1 MNDAQLLHYF
11 QNQQTQAGWFSLLHI
26 MIDSMVANA
35 GEAESRQF
43 LIQMGDTLAGRNPL
57 ALARTVG
64 ELETQINVQLARFN
78 WGYIDIE
85 ASETAMLIRHMA
97 LPVPADEAQQ
107 ASWNSAFS
115 AVLEGVYARW
125 IRDQGGKPH
134 VSLWR
139 ESSGSATVVHFRYQ
153 NNR

>member
-1 MNDAQLLHYF
+1 MNDAQLLQYF
-11 QNQQTQAGWFSLLHI
+11 QNQQTQPGWFSLLHI

-35 GEAESRQF
+35 GEAESRPF
-43 LIQMGDTLAGRNPL
+43 LMQMGDTLAGRHPL

-125 IRDQGGKPH
+125 LRDQGGKPH

-139 ESSGSATVVHFRYQ
+139 ESSPSATVVHFRYQ
-153 NNR
+153 NSR

>member
-1 MNDAQLLHYF
+1 MNDAQLLQYF
-11 QNQQTQAGWFSLLHI
+11 QNQQTQPGWFSLLHI
-26 MIDSMVANA
+26 MIESMVANA
-35 GEAESRQF
+35 GEAESRPF
-43 LIQMGDTLAGRNPL
+43 LIQMGDTLASRHPL

-64 ELETQINVQLARFN
+64 ELESQINVQLARFN

-97 LPVPADEAQQ
+97 LPVPADEVLQV
-107 ASWNSAFS
+107 SWSNAFS

-125 IRDQGGKPH
+125 LRDQGGKPH

-139 ESSGSATVVHFRYQ
+139 ESSPSATVVHFRYQ
-153 NNR
+153 NSR

>member
-1 MNDAQLLHYF
+1 MNDAQLLKYF
-11 QNQQTQAGWFSLLHI
+11 QSQQTQPGWFSLLHI
-26 MIDSMVANA
+26 MIESMVANA
-35 GEAESRQF
+35 GEGESRQF
-43 LIQMGDTLAGRNPL
+43 LVQMGDTLAGRFPL
-57 ALARTVG
+57 PVARTVG
-64 ELETQINVQLARFN
+64 ELESQINGRLAIFN

-97 LPVPADEAQQ
+97 LPVPGEEAQQ
-107 ASWNSAFS
+107 ASWNNAFS

-139 ESSGSATVVHFRYQ
+139 ESSPSTTVVHFRYQ
-153 NNR
+153 ISR

>member
-11 QNQQTQAGWFSLLHI
+11 QSQQTQPGWFSLLHI

-35 GEAESRQF
+35 GEAESRPF
-43 LIQMGDTLAGRNPL
+43 LVQMGDTLAGRFPL
-57 ALARTVG
+57 TLARTVG
-64 ELETQINVQLARFN
+64 ELETQINQQLSIFN

-97 LPVPADEAQQ
+97 VPVPADETQQ
-107 ASWNSAFS
+107 VAWNNAFS
-115 AVLEGVYARW
+115 AVLEGIYARW
-125 IRDQGGKPH
+125 LREQGGKPH

-139 ESSGSATVVHFRYQ
+139 ESSPSTSVIHFRYQ
-153 NNR
+153 ISR

>member
-1 MNDAQLLHYF
+1 MNDAQLLQYF
-11 QNQQTQAGWFSLLHI
+11 QNQQTQSGWFSLLHI

-35 GEAESRQF
+35 GEEESRPF
-43 LIQMGDTLAGRNPL
+43 LMQMGDTLAARHPL

-64 ELETQINVQLARFN
+64 ELESQINVQLARFN

-107 ASWNSAFS
+107 VSWSHAFS

-125 IRDQGGKPH
+125 LRDQGGKPH

-139 ESSGSATVVHFRYQ
+139 ESSPSATVVHFRYQ
-153 NNR
+153 NSR